1 MPIKNDWTNKNNKS
15 EKNNNPNL
23 NFNNDENNHSIGILI
38 ISISAIV
45 FTYFLYNYIQ
55 DKKREEII
63 QTQKEINE
71 YNKKVRA
78 HNERLSKEKE
88 EIKNYYSKKGF
99 NFNTE
104 INKSSYDD
112 SYNFNIIIDNLKQVV
127 SDNEDNNYKIE
138 IIGNISSYGN
148 MFYKIYKINSNDKY
162 DNDFNKIL
170 EELKKVKYRVRNY
183 DTNFKITIH
192 NNDYD
197 LN

>member
-23 NFNNDENNHSIGILI
+23 NFNNDENNHSIGIMI
-38 ISISAIV
+38 ISIAAIV
-45 FTYFLYNYIQ
+45 FTYFLYDYIQ

-63 QTQKEINE
+63 QTQNEINE

-78 HNERLSKEKE
+78 HNEKLSKEKE
-88 EIKNYYSKKGF
+88 EIENYYSKKGF

-112 SYNFNIIIDNLKQVV
+112 SYNFNIIIDNLKQVI
-127 SDNEDNNYKIE
+127 SDNEDNTYKIE

-148 MFYKIYKINSNDKY
+148 MYYKIYKINSNDKY

-183 DTNFKITIH
+183 DTKFKITIH